1 MKTGMMTKTTMMR
14 MTDPQAQPALPPG
27 LPGPL
32 PVQLVQHPAQVA
44 PLLVQLALPLV
55 QPALLQM
62 RLPKKNLKKKRL
74 KPTWTKMERNGG
86 KMKTAPGGTVSPA
99 KKNGKSTMNEG
110 VMH

>member
-1 MKTGMMTKTTMMR
+1 
-14 MTDPQAQPALPPG
+14 
-27 LPGPL
+27 
-32 PVQLVQHPAQVA
+32 
-44 PLLVQLALPLV
+44 
-55 QPALLQM
+55 M